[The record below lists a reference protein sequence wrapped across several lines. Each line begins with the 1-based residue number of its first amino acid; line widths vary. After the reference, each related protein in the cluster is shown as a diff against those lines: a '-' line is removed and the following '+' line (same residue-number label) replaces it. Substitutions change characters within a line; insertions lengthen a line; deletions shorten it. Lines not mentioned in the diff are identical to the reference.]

1 MRGEKPQYSTI
12 SSGQYPKQTTIL
24 FKCKIIAVLSAA
36 DCTHSNPDPVHGFKS
51 HLRFQLSNLP
61 RTFFDCDFARGFPS
75 QLLEIGDFY
84 WRTLRFDLNF
94 VGKKY
99 AELGLNQSG
108 KVDEPQYPAC
118 FKKESS
124 T

>member
-1 MRGEKPQYSTI
+1 
-12 SSGQYPKQTTIL
+12 
-24 FKCKIIAVLSAA
+24 VAA
-36 DCTHSNPDPVHGFKS
+36 DCTHDNPDPVHGFKS

-94 VGKKY
+94 VEKKCGIETETK
-99 AELGLNQSG
+99 AE
-108 KVDEPQYPAC
+108 KVDEPQYPGC
-118 FKKESS
+118 FKKRKQHL